1 LRVIH
6 KFGIVDFEGKVTT
19 NGKRNK
25 DYSLWAS
32 ILQRCYGDNTS
43 ARKGVY
49 LGCSVSENFK
59 SYSYF
64 SSWCNNQIGYTSKDS
79 NGSVWHLDKDLLL
92 KGNKIYSEDNCVFIP
107 QQINA
112 LITKRESLRGEYPIG
127 TSLNKRSGK
136 FQANCKDGAGK
147 LIYLGLHDTPEQAF
161 QAYKTFKE
169 ALIKEVAEKWKGDID
184 PRAYQALLSYRVEI
198 TD

>member
-1 LRVIH
+1 MRVIH

-161 QAYKTFKE
+161 QVYKTFKE
-169 ALIKEVAEKWKGDID
+169 ALIKEVAEKWKEDID

>member
-64 SSWCNNQIGYTSKDS
+64 SSWCNNQIGYTIKDS